1 MIVILAGHGKIGT
14 AMLESTQMVI
24 GKCSNFFSV
33 EFHKG
38 EGPEDIIE
46 KYNKILAGKENE
58 EVLIVTDLFGGS
70 PYNAAAV
77 LAMKNDKVEVL
88 TGLSLPLCAE
98 LAVMDTVSVK
108 EASAYMKEAGK
119 EFVKSFRDQTLED
132 EEEL

>member
-1 MIVILAGHGKIGT
+1 MIVILAGHGRIGT
-14 AMLESTQMVI
+14 AVLESTQMVI
-24 GKCSNFFSV
+24 GECSDFFSV
-33 EFHKG
+33 EFQKG
-38 EGPEDIIE
+38 EGPEDIIK
-46 KYNKILAGKENE
+46 KYNEILTGRENE

-77 LAMKNDKVEVL
+77 LAMNNEKVEVL

-98 LAVMDTVSVK
+98 LAVMEAACAK

-119 EFVKSFRDQTLED
+119 EFVKSFRDQILED